1 MQPTLIDA
9 AAAASGSTLGAANT
23 EAKCLLLRQAFEAM

>member
-9 AAAASGSTLGAANT
+9 AAAASAQRSAANT